1 MPKSG
6 KVTVFMVVL
15 IGLATLAFL
24 GWHLSQ
30 AQIRVQG
37 KPTPPCNN
45 NSVCEHG
52 EFNASYSFD
61 TQPCWDCRNKG
72 YLPLQMIEN
81 PGQQLAG
88 HQCQIDRVFQIQ
100 YENGLYIEKW
110 AGTAIG
116 FVDYALIGDANKDG
130 LKEIVAVGYNQY
142 AVGSRKNVQYFY
154 NLDIWMFK
162 NGSTGQ
168 AASETLRTSYSSRSP
183 SWAIMADANNDGFD
197 DELIISR
204 GHQVEI
210 YRWDPNSNLFLRVW
224 LSPDFQY
231 GIRSLDCGD
240 GDNDGFNE
248 LYLAHSYCGAF
259 GVLEWMGGDIWGN
272 YQLSESWDTSNLDD
286 AKVRD
291 ADNDGLKEV
300 IGGGSNNQ
308 LSVWKYT
315 GGIYK
320 KVFSQ
325 TFGDDTYADAGDVDG
340 NGENEVI
347 VSAGSA
353 NDGILYV
360 FSLIFNAQSNT
371 YSLVSRGSLSGVPC
385 IGNLTLGN
393 MDGDNRQ
400 EIFVASCHS
409 TTVYDFNGTLQ
420 KTCDN
425 AYGSFHPTVK

>member
-308 LSVWKYT
+308 LSVWKHT

-340 NGENEVI
+340 CGLNEVI
-347 VSAGSA
+347 VASGSLSAT
-353 NDGILYV
+353 IYV
-360 FSLIFNAQSNT
+360 FNLVFDTQSNT
-371 YSLVSRGSLSGVPC
+371 YTLVSRGSLSGVPMFSS
-385 IGNLTLGN
+385 LTLGN
-393 MDGDNRQ
+393 MDGDDRQ
-400 EIFVASCHS
+400 EIFAVSRGV
-409 TTVYDFNGTLQ
+409 TIYDFNGTLQ
-420 KTCDN
+420 KTCNN